1 MLCFMIYYVIIILHF
16 TFTKNTNEALDEVAP
31 FKTFKI
37 KSQYKFGLS
46 EETKKLIYKRDR
58 TRSSISKATSSEK
71 PLLIK
76 QYKMLRNLINSKIR
90 KESKEFNN
98 ARVEK
103 AKDENEVWN
112 VVNDVINPNK
122 ENKWSLTIDD
132 KKIEDEEEIAGH
144 FNTYFVEKIKILKEG
159 IDKTNTQT
167 K

>member
-76 QYKMLRNLINSKIR
+76 QYKMLQNLINIHS
-90 KESKEFNN
+90 
-98 ARVEK
+98 
-103 AKDENEVWN
+103 
-112 VVNDVINPNK
+112 
-122 ENKWSLTIDD
+122 
-132 KKIEDEEEIAGH
+132 
-144 FNTYFVEKIKILKEG
+144 
-159 IDKTNTQT
+159 TQS
-167 K
+167 